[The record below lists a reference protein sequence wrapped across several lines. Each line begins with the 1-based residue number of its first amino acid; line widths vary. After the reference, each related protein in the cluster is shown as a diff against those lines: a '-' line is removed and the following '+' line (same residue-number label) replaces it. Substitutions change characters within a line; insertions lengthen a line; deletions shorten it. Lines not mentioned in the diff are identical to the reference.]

1 MTTTSLISL
10 MRTDFAAWLAG
21 PSLPLDIGYAETVPA
36 GIRNAVLLRD
46 KHCQWAGGCN
56 QPASA
61 CEVHHTKHKA
71 SGGKTSTTDCV
82 LLCFSATRSSSTTGA
97 GPWS

>member
-1 MTTTSLISL
+1 MVRGTAGSGNPTHGTVDAASHLMTTTSLISL

-46 KHCQWAGGCN
+46 KHCQCRRLR
-56 QPASA
+56 PARLG
-61 CEVHHTKHKA
+61 V
-71 SGGKTSTTDCV
+71 
-82 LLCFSATRSSSTTGA
+82 
-97 GPWS
+97 